1 MKPPHSVDFV
11 HEYIL
16 ITKGIGLP
24 RVVEILAEINRGW
37 AAEWRTPTPVL
48 LSAVNA
54 AEHAY
59 HGGTSPDAKLNKSR
73 RIIEVFCC
81 SAMLPV
87 IIAGLAKGFG
97 RHGLAMVSKATLSR
111 KYWYI
116 EQG

>member
-1 MKPPHSVDFV
+1 MKPSHSVDFV

-24 RVVEILAEINRGW
+24 RVAEILAEINRAW
-37 AAEWRTPTPVL
+37 AAEWGTPTPAL

-54 AEHAY
+54 AEYAY
-59 HGGTSPDAKLNKSR
+59 HGGTSPDARLNKSR
-73 RIIEVFCC
+73 RVIEVFCC

-87 IIAGLAKGFG
+87 IIAGLARGFG
-97 RHGLAMVSKATLSR
+97 RHGLAMVNKPTGL
-111 KYWYI
+111 KNYWHL